1 MLTWRLERGFQVRAL
16 GPPLKILGVVALSNV
31 ERTRRYRPEPSYLDF
46 WKCARVWLIGPVL
59 KTEGGTHSARG
70 FESLH
75 FLYRTYDVVVALLI
89 ACEEAPVQIRIGA

>member
-31 ERTRRYRPEPSYLDF
+31 ERTRRYRPEPSNLDF
-46 WKCARVWLIGPVL
+46 WKCPTTGGGAVL
-59 KTEGGTHSARG
+59 KTAGRQAWG

-75 FLYRTYDVVVALLI
+75 FRYRTYDVVVALLI